1 MSPSRLATEI
11 VGVVPDVLVKILC
24 LLVALNKHGG
34 HIEISKLFMQGITM
48 LAHLYNLASVGAHPV
63 N

>member
-34 HIEISKLFMQGITM
+34 YIDISKLFMGITM